1 MRPLIV
7 IDGYIAEL
15 DGALRGPRQV
25 KTDLI
30 TEARDSLVD
39 ATEAYESRGLS
50 PEAAQRR
57 AVCEFGAVREIAPG
71 YQAELGL
78 AQARRTGLLV
88 FVVLVT
94 QTVVSEYA
102 WRSAAEGRTFR
113 PDPGYVFL
121 AELVDRLS
129 IVACVAALAF
139 VAASGIGVRYL
150 GAQRRLARITGIFAL
165 SVCGFFTVAGLVLT
179 VLSPV
184 AAALLTNA
192 LNLALMP
199 LFWGAPAWIALSARR
214 CLRAA

>member
-1 MRPLIV
+1 M

-15 DGALRGPRQV
+15 DGALRGPRQA
-25 KTDLI
+25 KADLI

-39 ATEAYESRGLS
+39 AAEAYESRGLGR
-50 PEAAQRR
+50 EAAQRR
-57 AVCEFGAVREIAPG
+57 AVCEFGDVREIAPG

-78 AQARRTGLLV
+78 TQARRTGLLV

-102 WRSAAEGRTFR
+102 WRSAAEGWTYR
-113 PDPGYVFL
+113 PEPGYAFL
-121 AELVDRLS
+121 AELVDWLS
-129 IVACVAALAF
+129 IAASGAALAV
-139 VAASGIGVRYL
+139 VAACGIGVRYF
-150 GAQRRLARITGIFAL
+150 GVRRHLARVTGVFAL
-165 SVCGFFTVAGLVLT
+165 AVCGFFTVAGLLLT

-184 AAALLTNA
+184 AASLLTA